1 MLVSTATTD
10 VENIVLE
17 HLRHIRGAVDGLRED
32 MQEVKGRLGILE
44 SQYANMSNRMDRLD
58 GRVFKIEQRL
68 GLIDA

>member
-1 MLVSTATTD
+1 MTD
-10 VENIVLE
+10 VDNIVLE

-68 GLIDA
+68 GLIEA